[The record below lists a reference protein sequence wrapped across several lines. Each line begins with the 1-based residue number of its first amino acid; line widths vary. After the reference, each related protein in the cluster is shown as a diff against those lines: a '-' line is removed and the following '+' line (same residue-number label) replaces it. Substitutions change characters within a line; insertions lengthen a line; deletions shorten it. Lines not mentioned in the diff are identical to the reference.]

1 MAKSVYKA
9 EASVSGGRV
18 GHGASSDGTLEVE
31 LRRPPEMGGE
41 GGGTNPEQLFAVGYA
56 ACFAS
61 ALGVV
66 ARRQH
71 VELGDVSVES
81 SVSLLT
87 TEDKG
92 YNVEVELH
100 VSLPQIP
107 DPDQATQLVADT
119 HQVCAYS
126 NATRGNV
133 DVTLTANGRDVG
145 AHLGS

>member
-66 ARRQH
+66 ARRQQ

-92 YNVEVELH
+92 YNVAVELH

-133 DVTLTANGRDVG
+133 EVTLTANGRDVG
-145 AHLGS
+145 AHLGT

>member
-92 YNVEVELH
+92 YNVAVELH

-145 AHLGS
+145 ARLGT

>member
-92 YNVEVELH
+92 YNVAVELH